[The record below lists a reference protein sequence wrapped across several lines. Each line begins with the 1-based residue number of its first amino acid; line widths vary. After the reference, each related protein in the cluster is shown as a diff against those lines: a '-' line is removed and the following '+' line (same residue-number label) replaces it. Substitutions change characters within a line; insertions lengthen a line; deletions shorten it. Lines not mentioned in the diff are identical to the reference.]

1 MGFEKKK
8 KEKKGSPLWMA
19 TFSDLMTL
27 ILVFFILLF
36 SFSEVDANKFR
47 MIANS
52 FKGIY
57 DEGSSSILQEPISS
71 PINFDNPPMDMDN
84 IKNNGKKG
92 NDKKLD
98 ELLVEV
104 QEYLEEHDLE
114 GVITATREERG
125 VELVLQEDVLFDSG
139 QAVVKQQAKPF
150 LGTVAD
156 LIVTLPNRVE
166 IEGHTDSQRIVQ
178 PSQYVSNW
186 NLSGDRAA
194 NVANYFIKEYSIN
207 SERFKIAGYADT
219 EPVDSNETA
228 EGRENNRRV
237 VIVIL
242 NEEDEGIE
250 TEGINIIDSGTDVV
264 DETNEQY
271 GIDNESEDTDAV
283 IYNIDNTN
291 QELRLLNID

>member
-1 MGFEKKK
+1 M
-8 KEKKGSPLWMA
+8 
-19 TFSDLMTL
+19 
-27 ILVFFILLF
+27 
-36 SFSEVDANKFR
+36 
-47 MIANS
+47 
-52 FKGIY
+52 
-57 DEGSSSILQEPISS
+57 
-71 PINFDNPPMDMDN
+71 
-84 IKNNGKKG
+84 
-92 NDKKLD
+92 
-98 ELLVEV
+98 
-104 QEYLEEHDLE
+104 E

-250 TEGINIIDSGTDVV
+250 TEGINIIDSGTDVI